1 MVAKCLFCSS
11 KYVQH
16 VILLFMDKIDCY
28 TFISLLSHVLHLP
41 PSSLSPPSA
50 GTLDYVTEVE
60 RVDETD
66 DNIVLRQ
73 TIKLMLELI
82 LFLLYIT
89 DTYFS
94 LLFIHCLVIFMY
106 QYSIVS
112 FAY

>member
-1 MVAKCLFCSS
+1 MVAKCLFCAL
-11 KYVQH
+11 QH

-66 DNIVLRQ
+66 DNIV
-73 TIKLMLELI
+73 TPDNKTDVGIDLI
-82 LFLLYIT
+82 
-89 DTYFS
+89 
-94 LLFIHCLVIFMY
+94 FIIHH
-106 QYSIVS
+106 
-112 FAY
+112 